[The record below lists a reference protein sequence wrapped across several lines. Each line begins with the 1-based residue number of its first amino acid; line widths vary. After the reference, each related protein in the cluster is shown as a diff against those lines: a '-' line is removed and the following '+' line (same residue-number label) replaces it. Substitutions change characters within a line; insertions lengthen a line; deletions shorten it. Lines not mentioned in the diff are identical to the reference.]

1 MVKWVYGKGNKVA
14 SGSGSTGSG
23 TSAKIWRFSGKG
35 MALGGKITS
44 GITIVATTTR
54 VASVAV
60 GVGESVLV
68 AVAVGKAVKATVG
81 DDSFV
86 AVAVAEA
93 DVRGMSSLGCL
104 SVFSLNS
111 RYTNIEPLAA
121 KRTAM
126 PMMTDHFFKPNL
138 MPLGNL

>member
-1 MVKWVYGKGNKVA
+1 MVKLVYGKGNKVA
-14 SGSGSTGSG
+14 FGSGSTGSG
-23 TSAKIWRFSGKG
+23 TSAKIWRSSGSG
-35 MALGGKITS
+35 VVLGGKVTS
-44 GITIVATTTR
+44 GMTSVATTTR

-60 GVGESVLV
+60 GVGEGLV
-68 AVAVGKAVKATVG
+68 VGVAVGEAVKATVG
-81 DDSFV
+81 DGSIV

-93 DVRGMSSLGCL
+93 DVTSLSGLGCL

-121 KRTAM
+121 KRTVM
-126 PMMTDHFFKPNL
+126 PIMTDHFFKPNL